1 MKKLLAFFLITSI
14 LLFSGCS
21 NTGKSCDIVATTLP
35 VYDFTS
41 MLCDG
46 TDLSIGRL
54 ITENVSCLHDY
65 TLNVSQMRMIEN
77 AEMIVISGAG
87 LEDFLDDAL
96 SGSQLIAD
104 ASVNAHLHTGT
115 HDHHEDDHD
124 HAHNHTQDPH
134 IWLSTENAATMVT
147 AIYNALV
154 ERFPE
159 YSDVFKANHDI
170 TLEKLLQ
177 LQTYG
182 QEQLSNIRCRELVT
196 FHDGFAYFAECFD
209 LAILRAI
216 EEESGSEAS
225 AKEIIELVQLVDEY
239 DLPAIFTEKSGSTAC
254 AEIVSAETGLPI
266 YTLDMAMAGESYFD
280 AMYHNIDTIKE
291 SLK

>member
-21 NTGKSCDIVATTLP
+21 KTGRSCDIVTTTLP

-77 AEMIVISGAG
+77 SEMIVISGAG

-96 SGSQLIAD
+96 SGSQLIVD
-104 ASVNAHLHTGT
+104 TSVNAHLHTGD
-115 HDHHEDDHD
+115 HDHIETEDNHD
-124 HAHNHTQDPH
+124 HAHDPH
-134 IWLSTENAATMVT
+134 IWLSTENAAAMVSS
-147 AIYNALV
+147 IYGALI
-154 ERFPE
+154 ERYPE
-159 YSDVFKANHDI
+159 YNEIFKENLDI
-170 TLEKLLQ
+170 TLEKLQQ
-177 LQTYG
+177 LQAYG
-182 QEQLSNIRCRELVT
+182 QTQLSDISSRKLIT
-196 FHDGFAYFAECFD
+196 FHDGFAYFAESFD
-209 LAILRAI
+209 LTFIKAI

-225 AKEIIELVQLVDEY
+225 AKEIIELIKLVNMHN
-239 DLPAIFTEKSGSTAC
+239 LPAIYTETNGSSAC
-254 AEIVSAETGLPI
+254 AEIISAETHIPV
-266 YTLDMAMAGESYFD
+266 YTLDMAMSGDSYFES
-280 AMYHNIDTIKE
+280 MYHNIDTIKE
-291 SLK
+291 SLS